1 MCFYCTSEHTWYSV
15 YGTPGEV
22 CLLHHIMV
30 SSTHSC
36 SGLST
41 PDLVCFYSTS
51 QHTQYSVHS
60 TPQVLCPE
68 WQMLECSTHP
78 LGVCCTLDVGLHAI
92 HQSVLWTLQW
102 ILCTPGMHTK
112 YSVQCTQKNCI
123 IQVYTSKRMTI
134 LHTAKSNHAS
144 YLHHNVCIASDKNE
158 VHGDLQI
165 AVKAP
170 TKL

>member
-1 MCFYCTSEHTWYSV
+1 MKLWYAKNCPFTSYTTLLEIKCLKHLVCFYCTSEHTWYSV

-78 LGVCCTLDVGLHAI
+78 LWCVLYTRCRAAHHSAECALDTAVNTVHTRYVHQIQCAMHSKNLH
-92 HQSVLWTLQW
+92 
-102 ILCTPGMHTK
+102 
-112 YSVQCTQKNCI
+112 YSSIYK
-123 IQVYTSKRMTI
+123 
-134 LHTAKSNHAS
+134 
-144 YLHHNVCIASDKNE
+144 
-158 VHGDLQI
+158 
-165 AVKAP
+165 
-170 TKL
+170 